1 MGLKGHLFTFS
12 SIYQMIPKVFSK
24 RALSLYGVPK
34 VYPSCG
40 WVWGFDFNGLLF
52 LAGCVMPK
60 EALVYS

>member
-34 VYPSCG
+34 AFSSGG
-40 WVWGFDFNGLLF
+40 WIWVLNSMV
-52 LAGCVMPK
+52 C
-60 EALVYS
+60 ST